1 MSRVASDSPAPNEGA
16 GDLPERYL
24 AEPEVGETL
33 RALAAAGAGHLG
45 GIATSGQA
53 FVAACFARA
62 TPERRLW
69 VVCQDLRHQERVV
82 AELETWGHRP
92 HFLPEEEHLPV
103 EVEAADP
110 EILAERLHV
119 LATLA
124 ARTDLQPV
132 VLVARSL
139 DEEVPDPGGF
149 RRRTRSITE
158 GETLE
163 MEELAAQL
171 REAGYDAHP
180 QVFGRGQYAIRGGIL
195 DVFPWQAGQPVR
207 LEFFGDL
214 VESLREFDLHAQTSI
229 RRVAKCEILLD
240 REAAGGANSPL
251 RSWIGEGD
259 LAISLGEAVA
269 GVALRV
275 DDDPG
280 GGIAPALAIHGSP
293 VGSFEAGDLLVSEAK
308 HASFTRDVA
317 RWKSAG
323 WHVALL
329 FQNEGEKERFQ
340 GLFANDRN
348 LFDRIDGRVAPLAFG
363 FTCPAAKLAV
373 LAAAEIFGRFPIHRA
388 RRKFNR
394 EAEQRRI
401 RHAVDARDLN
411 EGEPVVHADYG
422 IAIYRGMAT
431 EEIQG
436 GAREVLV
443 LEYADEARLFVP
455 IDQSHLVSRYVGVG
469 NAPPS
474 LSRLGDARWGKTRRK
489 AEKEIMDYAARL
501 LRVQA
506 ERQTVE
512 GHAHPPDTRW
522 QWEFEHSFPHR
533 ETTDQ
538 LKAIRQVK
546 EDMESSRPM
555 DRLICGDVGFGKT
568 EVAIR
573 AAFKAVMG
581 GTQVAVLVPTT
592 VLAQQHFDTF
602 RDRMSGFPVRIEL
615 LCRLQSPAEQDAIVA
630 GLADGSVDM
639 VIGTHRVVSA
649 DVRFARLGLVVIDEE
664 QRFGVKHKERFKDLF
679 RLVDVLTLSATPIPR
694 TLYMSLVGLREMSTI
709 ETPPP
714 NRLPV
719 HTIVCAYDERVI
731 RAALTEELRRGGQV
745 FYLHNRVRT
754 IEKVREKIA
763 ALAPGARVVVGHG
776 QMDRHDLEEVMHTF
790 VRGQADV
797 LVATTIIESGIDIP
811 NANTIFIDRAD
822 LFGLADLYQLRGR
835 VGRSGTKAYA
845 YLMLP
850 RHLVAAGDARKRLNA
865 MKEYSALGS
874 GFKVAMRDLEIR
886 GAGSLLGVQQ
896 SGHIANIGFDLY
908 CQLLRQSVAKL
919 SGHAT
924 GGGVDTVL
932 HTDFLAFSES
942 DHAGRPKS
950 TPAYLPASWI
960 AEPSQRVL
968 AYKQLAECT
977 TRRELKALAA
987 AWRDRFGPLPPAARV
1002 LADATALRIE
1012 GARARAQSIEIRDRK
1027 LMVRRGG
1034 DFILVD
1040 GKFPRLD
1047 AKDGPGRLAEALDLV
1062 AKL

>member
-1 MSRVASDSPAPNEGA
+1 MIRPAPASPAPLLGA
-16 GDLPERYL
+16 RDLPERFL
-24 AEPEVGETL
+24 AQVSAGETL
-33 RALAAAGAGHLG
+33 RALADAGAGHLG
-45 GIATSGQA
+45 GIAASGQA
-53 FVAACFARA
+53 FIASCFARVA
-62 TPERRLW
+62 PEKRLW
-69 VVCQDLRHQERVV
+69 VICQDLRHQERVV

-119 LATLA
+119 LAAIA
-124 ARTDLQPV
+124 ASTEREPV
-132 VLVARSL
+132 VLVTRSL
-139 DEEVPDPGGF
+139 EEDAPAPGSF
-149 RRRTRSITE
+149 RREVRVVSE

-163 MEELAAQL
+163 MEELAALL
-171 REAGYDAHP
+171 RKAGYEVHP
-180 QVFGRGQYAIRGGIL
+180 QVFARGQYAIRGGIL
-195 DVFPWQAGQPVR
+195 DVFPWQAGQPTR

-214 VESLREFDLHAQTSI
+214 VESLRDFDLHSQTSI
-229 RRVAKCEILLD
+229 RRVPKCEILLD
-240 REAAGGANSPL
+240 RESARGTTVKL
-251 RSWIGEGD
+251 RSWIGEHD
-259 LAISLGEAVA
+259 LALALGEAIE
-269 GVALRV
+269 GVPLWV
-275 DDDPG
+275 DDDPE
-280 GGIAPALAIHGSP
+280 GGIAPALAIHGNP

-308 HASFTRDVA
+308 HASFARDVA
-317 RWKSAG
+317 RWKADG

-329 FQNEGEKERFQ
+329 FQNEGEKERFH
-340 GLFANDRN
+340 GLFEGEPDLLDA
-348 LFDRIDGRVAPLAFG
+348 LDGRVAPLAFG
-363 FTCPAAKLAV
+363 FTCPSAKLAV
-373 LAAAEIFGRFPIHRA
+373 LSAAEIFGRFPIHRA

-401 RHAVDARDLN
+401 RHAVDARDLE

-422 IAIYRGMAT
+422 IAIYRGMAF
-431 EEIQG
+431 EETQG
-436 GAREVLV
+436 GRREVLV

-455 IDQSHLVSRYVGVG
+455 LDQSHLVSRYVGAG
-469 NAPPS
+469 NVLPS
-474 LSRLGDARWGKTRRK
+474 LSKLGDARWGKTRRK

-506 ERQTVE
+506 ERQTIE

-546 EDMESSRPM
+546 EDMEAARPM

-592 VLAQQHFDTF
+592 VLAQQHYDTF
-602 RDRMSGFPVRIEL
+602 RERMSGFPVRVEL

-639 VIGTHRVVSA
+639 VIGTHRVVSS

-664 QRFGVKHKERFKDLF
+664 QRFGVKHKERFKEMF

-731 RAALTEELRRGGQV
+731 RAALQEELRRGGQV

-754 IEKVREKIA
+754 IEKVREKISS
-763 ALAPGARVVVGHG
+763 LVPGARVVVGHG

-865 MKEYSALGS
+865 MKEYAALGS

-886 GAGSLLGVQQ
+886 GAGSLLGLQQ

-908 CQLLRQSVAKL
+908 CQLLRQSVAQL
-919 SGHAT
+919 GGHAT
-924 GGGVDTVL
+924 GGRVETVL

-942 DHAGRPKS
+942 EHAGRPKS

-960 AEPSQRVL
+960 TEPSQRVL
-968 AYKQLAECT
+968 AYKQLAECV
-977 TRRELKALAA
+977 TRKELKALVTN
-987 AWRDRFGPLPPAARV
+987 WRDRFGPLPPAARV

-1040 GKFPRLD
+1040 GKFPRLNG
-1047 AKDGPGRLAEALDLV
+1047 KDGPACLAEALDLV
-1062 AKL
+1062 EKL